1 MAEFDKVALMR
12 RWFQEIWNEGKTDI
26 VLQHTEPNI
35 SAKGQAEAGV
45 HIKSPQEFLRFVE
58 TMRGAFPD
66 LHVTVEDAFQSDDR
80 VAVRWSVTG
89 THRGDHLGVP
99 ASGKR
104 IAITGITVARFHG
117 DKIIEGWDS
126 WDQLEL
132 LKTIGAVVVPKARFL
147 GAVP

>member
-1 MAEFDKVALMR
+1 MPNFDKVALMR
-12 RWFQEIWNEGKTDI
+12 RWFQEVWNEGKTDI
-26 VLQHTEPNI
+26 VLQHTHPNV
-35 SAKGQAEAGV
+35 SATGQAEAGV
-45 HIKSPQEFLRFVE
+45 HIKSPQEFLGFVA

-89 THRGDHLGVP
+89 THRGDHLGTP

-104 IAITGITVARFHG
+104 IAITGITIAKFQG

-126 WDQLEL
+126 WDQLAM
-132 LKTIGAVVVPKARFL
+132 LKAIGAVEVPKARIL
-147 GAVP
+147 SAVP